1 MLKFDLIWSHV
12 AVVTLANFM
21 LGWAWF
27 SPLLFVKPWMRAMGK
42 DPNKKPTK
50 EQMKEMPKLMAGA
63 LLTSFL
69 FSAGTAV
76 LVLSLNATDAGQG
89 ALIGTFLGLVFVA
102 SHQLGTAFEGRKGMV
117 ILISSGHGLAALVLD
132 GAIHGA
138 WR

>member
-21 LGWAWF
+21 LGWLWF
-27 SPLLFVKPWMRAMGK
+27 SPVLFVKPWMRALGK
-42 DPNKKPTK
+42 DPNRKPTK
-50 EQMKEMPKLMAGA
+50 ADMAQMPKLMAGA

-76 LVLSLNATDAGQG
+76 LVQSLGAADAGQG
-89 ALIGTFLGLVFVA
+89 AILGAFVGLVFIA

-117 ILISSGHGLAALVLD
+117 ILISSAHGLAALIMD
-132 GAIHGA
+132 AAIHGA
-138 WR
+138 WH